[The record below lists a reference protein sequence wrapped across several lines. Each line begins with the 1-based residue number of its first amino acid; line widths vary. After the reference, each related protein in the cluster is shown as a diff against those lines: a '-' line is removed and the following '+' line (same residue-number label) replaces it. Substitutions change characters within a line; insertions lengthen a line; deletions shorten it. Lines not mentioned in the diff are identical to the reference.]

1 MTERSLTALHIGNF
15 KAFADTQRIPLKP
28 ITLIFGPNSAGKSS
42 ILQSLAFAHE
52 VAFGEGTKDRA
63 QFDVQTTRVGGRS
76 INLGGFRQFV
86 HRGDARRRVEWG
98 LDLDL
103 ADCSERLRERLPG
116 ATCLSITF
124 AIGIELD
131 DLDRAKRGATPR
143 LEAIG
148 IVTDDIELMHLSF
161 RHGDSNGTVLRID
174 RLAAEHPVVRQL
186 ASAVAEGYTTTATLT
201 TGDADAV
208 SAAIVGLLPKME
220 VLAPRMCPV
229 SVLVDKEPAAT
240 RAAAA
245 ALVPVSRG
253 NRKDDVARAL
263 DIHLPMLLEE
273 VFRLL
278 DCEIGGQLKRL
289 RYLGP
294 VREQPARH
302 IAFPEERDG
311 NWQAGGAFAWDVL
324 ARDTTVRERVNQWLS
339 GHPGLTQH
347 QVAEAVMQGDRP
359 LLHEKWMKTP
369 YRLFVDRH
377 VAMTDLR
384 DALVTAFYE
393 KPLTLLERR
402 ELLTKDLATVF
413 AALQEQYETDQARA
427 EEYAKEL
434 QPWIERIQAATS
446 AAERES
452 LTGEAMAYFEAA
464 EARKLESPDA
474 QWEMYQEQMADDAPL
489 EEAQARTA
497 EFLTALDK
505 QGVSDITELRLWDS
519 DKKVAVSV
527 CDVGFGISQVLP
539 VLTLAYGSSGDLI
552 AIEQPEIHLH
562 PALQAELADVF
573 IESALGELQN
583 TFLLETHS
591 EHLILRL
598 LRRIRETSDHELPQG
613 ARALRPDDVCVLYV
627 DPRASSS
634 RVKELRIDST
644 GEFIDRWP
652 DGFFA
657 DRAKELF

>member
-1 MTERSLTALHIGNF
+1 MTQRSLSALRIGNF

-42 ILQSLAFAHE
+42 IIQSLAFAHE
-52 VAFGEGTKDRA
+52 VEFGEDAKGGAR
-63 QFDVQTTRVGGRS
+63 FDVQTTRLGGRS

-103 ADCSERLRERLPG
+103 ADCGERLRERMPD
-116 ATCLSITF
+116 AKRLSMTIE
-124 AIGIELD
+124 IGIELD
-131 DLDRAKRGATPR
+131 DQDRARRGAAPR
-143 LEAIG
+143 LEALG
-148 IVTDDIELMHLSF
+148 IAVDDTELMHLSH
-161 RHGDSNGTVLRID
+161 RRSDANGTVLRID
-174 RLAAEHPVVRQL
+174 RLVADHPVVRQL
-186 ASAVAEGYTTTATLT
+186 ATAVIEGYTTTAAL
-201 TGDADAV
+201 ADDDFHV
-208 SAAIVGLLPKME
+208 IAAATNCLLPKIE
-220 VLAPRMCPV
+220 VLAPRLFPL
-229 SVLVDKEPAAT
+229 SVLVEKEPAAT

-245 ALVPVSRG
+245 ALVAVSRS

-263 DIHLPMLLEE
+263 DIHLPVLLED
-273 VFRLL
+273 VFKLL
-278 DCEIGGQLKRL
+278 NGEIEGQLQRL

-302 IAFPEERDG
+302 IAFSEERDS

-324 ARDTTVRERVNQWLS
+324 ARDAAVRERVNQWLA
-339 GHPGLTQH
+339 GHPGLTRQE
-347 QVAEAVMQGDRP
+347 VAAAVMQRDRQM
-359 LLHEKWMKTP
+359 LHDEWMKTP

-377 VAMTDLR
+377 VAMADLR
-384 DALVTAFYE
+384 DALVSAFYE

-402 ELLTKDLATVF
+402 ELLTKDLTTVF

-434 QPWIERIQAATS
+434 QPWIERIQVATS
-446 AAERES
+446 AAERER
-452 LTGEAMAYFEAA
+452 LTAEAMTHFEAV
-464 EARKLESPDA
+464 EARKLEGPEA

-497 EFLTALDK
+497 EFMTALDK
-505 QGVSDITELRLWDS
+505 QGISDITELRLWDA
-519 DKKVAVSV
+519 DKKVAMSV

-573 IESALGELQN
+573 IESALGEPHN

-598 LRRIRETSDHELPQG
+598 LRRIREKKLSPADM
-613 ARALRPDDVCVLYV
+613 CVLFV
-627 DPRASSS
+627 EPIDRGS
-634 RVKELRIDST
+634 KITELEYDED
-644 GEFIDRWP
+644 GDFIDEWP
-652 DGFFA
+652 GGFFEESFREKFA
-657 DRAKELF
+657 GR